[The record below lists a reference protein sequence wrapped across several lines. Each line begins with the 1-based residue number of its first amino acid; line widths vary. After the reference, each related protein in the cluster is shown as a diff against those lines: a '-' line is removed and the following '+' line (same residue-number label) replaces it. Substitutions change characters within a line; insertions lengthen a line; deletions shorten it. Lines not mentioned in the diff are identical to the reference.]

1 MLSTMQDVPLL
12 ISRILTHGSTI
23 HGKSQVTTWT
33 GEAEPHRRSFAEIG
47 ARAAQ
52 LAHALRELGVE
63 DGQATGTLMWN
74 NAEHVEAYFAIP
86 SMGAVL
92 HTLNLRLPAEQLIWI
107 VNHAADRVV
116 IVNGSLLPLLAP
128 LLPHLPTLE
137 HLVVTGPGDRSVLE
151 GVDGID
157 GAGPQVHEY
166 EELLAGRPTA
176 YDWPQL
182 DERSAAA
189 MCYTSGTTGDPKGV
203 VYSHRSIYL
212 HSMQVN
218 MSESM
223 GLTDAD
229 TTLVVV
235 PQFHVNAWG
244 LPHATFMSGVSMLM
258 PDRFLQPAPL
268 ADMIERERP
277 TYAAAVPTIWQGLL
291 AEVTARPRDLT
302 SMRNVTIGGSA
313 CPPSLM
319 EAYDKIGVRL
329 CHAWGMTETSP
340 LGTMSNPPA
349 GLSAEEE
356 WPYRVTQGRFPAG
369 VEARLVGPGGDFL
382 PWDGESAGE
391 LEVRGPWI
399 AGAYFG
405 GAGGED
411 FRPGD
416 KFSPDGWL
424 RTGDVGVISADGY
437 LTLTDRAK
445 DVIKSGGEWISSQEL
460 ENALMAHPDVAEA
473 AVVAVPDAKW
483 GERPLATVV
492 LKPGATADYATLKEF
507 LAGKIAKWQ
516 LPERWALIEA
526 VPKTSVGKFDKK
538 VIRRKYADGELDVTE
553 LR

>member
-47 ARAAQ
+47 VRAAQ

-63 DGQATGTLMWN
+63 DGQAAGTLMWN
-74 NAEHVEAYFAIP
+74 NAEHVEAYLAIP

-137 HLVVTGPGDRSVLE
+137 HLVVSGPGDRSVLE
-151 GVDGID
+151 DID

-166 EELLAGRPTA
+166 EELLAGRPTT
-176 YDWPQL
+176 YDWPRL
-182 DERSAAA
+182 DERQAAA

-218 MSESM
+218 MAESM
-223 GLTDAD
+223 GLTDQD

-244 LPHATFMSGVSMLM
+244 LPHATFMAGVSMLM

-268 ADMIERERP
+268 ADMIEREKP
-277 TYAAAVPTIWQGLL
+277 THAAAVPTIWQGLL

-302 SMRNVTIGGSA
+302 SMRRVTIGGAA

-349 GLSAEEE
+349 GLTAEEE
-356 WPYRVTQGRFPAG
+356 WPYRITQGRFPAG
-369 VEARLVGPGGDFL
+369 VEARLAGPGGAFL

-405 GAGGED
+405 GAGGDD
-411 FRPGD
+411 FRPAD

-460 ENALMAHPDVAEA
+460 ENALMAHPEVVEA
-473 AVVAVPDAKW
+473 AVVAVPDDKW

-492 LKPGATADYATLKEF
+492 LKPGATADYAALKAF
-507 LAGKIAKWQ
+507 LAEKIAKWQ

-538 VIRRKYADGELDVTE
+538 VIRRQYADGELDVTE

>member
-33 GEAEPHRRSFAEIG
+33 GEAEPRRRSFAEIG
-47 ARAAQ
+47 GRAAQ

-63 DGQATGTLMWN
+63 DGQATATLMWN
-74 NAEHVEAYFAIP
+74 NADHVEAYFAIP

-92 HTLNLRLPAEQLIWI
+92 HTLNLRLPADQLIWI
-107 VNHAADRVV
+107 VNHAADRV
-116 IVNGSLLPLLAP
+116 IIANGSLLPLLAP
-128 LLPHLPTLE
+128 LLPHLPTVE
-137 HLVVTGPGDRSVLE
+137 HIVVSGPGDRSLL
-151 GVDGID
+151 DDID

-166 EELLAGRPTA
+166 EELLAGRPTS

-182 DERSAAA
+182 DERTAAA

-203 VYSHRSIYL
+203 VYSHRSVYL

-218 MSESM
+218 MAESM
-223 GLTDAD
+223 GLTDKD
-229 TTLVVV
+229 KTLVVV

-244 LPHATFMSGVSMLM
+244 LPHATFMSGVDMLM

-268 ADMIERERP
+268 AEMIEREKP
-277 TYAAAVPTIWQGLL
+277 THAAAVPTIWQGLL

-302 SMRNVTIGGSA
+302 SMVRVTIGGAA

-319 EAYDKIGVRL
+319 EAYDKLGVRL

-340 LGTMSNPPA
+340 LGTMANPPA
-349 GLSAEEE
+349 GLTAEEE

-369 VEARLVGPGGDFL
+369 VEARLVGPGGDIL
-382 PWDGESAGE
+382 PWDNESAGE
-391 LEVRGPWI
+391 LEVRGTWI
-399 AGAYFG
+399 AGAYYG

-411 FRPGD
+411 FRPAD
-416 KFSPDGWL
+416 KFSEDGWL
-424 RTGDVGVISADGY
+424 KTGDVGVISADGF

-445 DVIKSGGEWISSQEL
+445 DVIKSGGEWISSVDL
-460 ENALMAHPDVAEA
+460 ENALMAHPEVAEA
-473 AVVAVPDAKW
+473 AVVAVPDEKW

-492 LKPGATADYATLKEF
+492 LKPGATADYAALKDF
-507 LAGKIAKWQ
+507 LSRSVAKWQ
-516 LPERWALIEA
+516 LPERWTIVEA

-538 VIRRKYADGELDVTE
+538 VIRKQYADGELDVTE